1 MSNIIP
7 VSDMTVM
14 ADSIVKSGFYGFK
27 NKEQVMAVMLVAQA
41 ENKHPATV
49 VQEYDIIQGKPALKS
64 QAILARFQLSGGSVQ
79 WDVVTPK
86 AVKGTFKHPQGGT
99 LTVEWTIEM
108 AKQAGIYRDGSG
120 WSKYPEDMLRAR
132 VISRAVRSI
141 YPACILGHYATEEVM
156 DFDSPMPKHM
166 GVVEEVTAKIG
177 KRPSNTYGDLEEI
190 PSDSDGVVERG
201 GAYPIVLPD
210 GSIYA
215 SYESPDEWIL
225 TYADLASKVMQST
238 KLTDEQRTEK
248 IAALAE
254 SNKDVTEKFS
264 SFDKIKI
271 RGELAKV
278 GVNLNPKSP
287 ASQFVA
293 DMEANEKIF

>member
-1 MSNIIP
+1 MSNIIA
-7 VSDMTVM
+7 VSDMAVM

-27 NKEQVMAVMLVAQA
+27 TKEQVMAVMLVAQA
-41 ENKHPATV
+41 ENKHPASV

-79 WDVVTPK
+79 WEEVTPK
-86 AVKGTFKHPQGGT
+86 AVKGTFKHPQGGS

-108 AKQAGIYRDGSG
+108 AKQAGIYREGSG

-166 GVVEEVTAKIG
+166 GVVEDVKQPLEVLQPI
-177 KRPSNTYGDLEEI
+177 SGD
-190 PSDSDGVVERG
+190 
-201 GAYPIVLPD
+201 YPIIKPD
-210 GSIYA
+210 GEIYA
-215 SYESPDEWIL
+215 LYSNPEEWIEA
-225 TYADLASKVMQST
+225 YAGLAARVMQSKT
-238 KLTDEQRTEK
+238 ITDEQRTEK
-248 IAALAE
+248 IAALAQA
-254 SNKDVTEKFS
+254 NHDITEKFS
-264 SFDKIKI
+264 SFERIKI

-278 GVNLNPKSP
+278 GVNLNPKSQ

-293 DMEANEKIF
+293 DIKHNDKIF

>member
-1 MSNIIP
+1 MSNI
-7 VSDMTVM
+7 VAVQDMAVM

-27 NKEQVMAVMLVAQA
+27 TKEQVMAVMLVAQA
-41 ENKHPATV
+41 ENKHPASV

-86 AVKGTFKHPQGGT
+86 AVKGTFKHPQGGS

-166 GVVEEVTAKIG
+166 GVVEDVKQPVEVIEAST
-177 KRPSNTYGDLEEI
+177 GD
-190 PSDSDGVVERG
+190 
-201 GAYPIVLPD
+201 YPIIKPD
-210 GSIYA
+210 GEIYA
-215 SYESPDEWIL
+215 LYGNPEEWIEA
-225 TYADLASKVMQST
+225 YAGLAARVMQSKT
-238 KLTDEQRTEK
+238 ITDEQRTEK
-248 IAALAE
+248 IAALAQA
-254 SNKDVTEKFS
+254 NHDITEKFS
-264 SFDKIKI
+264 SFERIKI

-293 DMEANEKIF
+293 DMEHNDKIF

>member
-27 NKEQVMAVMLVAQA
+27 TKEQVMAVMLVAQA
-41 ENKHPATV
+41 ENKHPASV

-79 WDVVTPK
+79 WDEVTPK
-86 AVKGTFKHPQGGT
+86 KVKGTFKHPQGGS

-108 AKQAGIYRDGSG
+108 AKQAGIYREGSG

-166 GVVEEVTAKIG
+166 GVVEDVKQ
-177 KRPSNTYGDLEEI
+177 PL
-190 PSDSDGVVERG
+190 GVIDAST
-201 GAYPIVLPD
+201 GAYPIIKPD
-210 GSIYA
+210 GEIYA
-215 SYESPDEWIL
+215 LYESPDEWIL
-225 TYADLASKVMQST
+225 AYADLASKVMQSS

-254 SNKDVTEKFS
+254 ANKEVTEKFS

-278 GVNLNPKSP
+278 GVNLNPKSQ

>member
-1 MSNIIP
+1 MSNLVP
-7 VSDMTVM
+7 VADMNVM
-14 ADSIVKSGFYGFK
+14 AEAIVKSGFYGFK
-27 NKEQVMAVMLVAQA
+27 SKEQVMAVMLVAQA
-41 ENKHPATV
+41 ENKHPASV

-79 WDVVTPK
+79 WDEVTPK
-86 AVKGTFKHPQGGT
+86 KVKGTFKHPQGGS

-108 AKQAGIYRDGSG
+108 AKQAGIYREGSG

-166 GVVEEVTAKIG
+166 GVVEDVKQPVEAV
-177 KRPSNTYGDLEEI
+177 EI
-190 PSDSDGVVERG
+190 MIDD
-201 GAYPIVLPD
+201 YPIIKPD
-210 GSIYA
+210 GEVYA
-215 SYESPDEWIL
+215 LYKTPEDWIEA
-225 TYADLASKVMQST
+225 YADLAGKVMQST

-254 SNKDVTEKFS
+254 ANKDVTEKFT
-264 SFDKIKI
+264 SFNRIKI

-278 GVNLNPKSP
+278 GVNQHPKSA

>member
-27 NKEQVMAVMLVAQA
+27 TKEQVMAVMLVAQA
-41 ENKHPATV
+41 ENKHPASV

-108 AKQAGIYRDGSG
+108 AKQAGIYREGSG

-166 GVVEEVTAKIG
+166 GVVEDVKQPVEVIEASTG
-177 KRPSNTYGDLEEI
+177 T
-190 PSDSDGVVERG
+190 
-201 GAYPIVLPD
+201 YPIVLPD

-215 SYESPDEWIL
+215 AYESPDEWIL
-225 TYADLASKVMQST
+225 TYANLASKVMRSNT
-238 KLTDEQRTEK
+238 ITDEQRTEK

-254 SNKDVTEKFS
+254 ANKQVTESFS

>member
-27 NKEQVMAVMLVAQA
+27 TKEQVMAVMLVAQA
-41 ENKHPATV
+41 ENKHPASV

-86 AVKGTFKHPQGGT
+86 AVKGTFKHPQGGS

-108 AKQAGIYRDGSG
+108 AKQAGIYREGSG

-166 GVVEEVTAKIG
+166 GVVEDVKQPLEVLQPI
-177 KRPSNTYGDLEEI
+177 SGD
-190 PSDSDGVVERG
+190 
-201 GAYPIVLPD
+201 YPIIKPD
-210 GSIYA
+210 GEVYA
-215 SYESPDEWIL
+215 LYESPSDWIEA
-225 TYADLASKVMQST
+225 YADLASKVMQST

-254 SNKDVTEKFS
+254 ANKEVTEKFN

-278 GVNLNPKSP
+278 GVNLNPKSQ

>member
-41 ENKHPATV
+41 ENKHPASV

-86 AVKGTFKHPQGGT
+86 AVKGTFKHPQGGS

-108 AKQAGIYRDGSG
+108 AKQAGIYREGSG

-166 GVVEEVTAKIG
+166 GVVEDVKQPIEVIEAST
-177 KRPSNTYGDLEEI
+177 GD
-190 PSDSDGVVERG
+190 
-201 GAYPIVLPD
+201 YPIIKPD
-210 GSIYA
+210 GEVYA
-215 SYESPDEWIL
+215 LYESPDAWISAY
-225 TYADLASKVMQST
+225 TDLASKVMQSV

-254 SNKDVTEKFS
+254 ANKQVTESFS

>member
-27 NKEQVMAVMLVAQA
+27 TKEQVMAVMLVAQA
-41 ENKHPATV
+41 ENKHPASV

-86 AVKGTFKHPQGGT
+86 AVKGTFKHPQGGS

-108 AKQAGIYRDGSG
+108 ARQAGIYREGSG

-166 GVVEEVTAKIG
+166 GVVEDVKSPVEVIEASTGTHHIF
-177 KRPSNTYGDLEEI
+177 
-190 PSDSDGVVERG
+190 
-201 GAYPIVLPD
+201 LPD

-225 TYADLASKVMQST
+225 TYGNLVSKVMRSNT
-238 KLTDEQRTEK
+238 ITDEQRTEK

-254 SNKDVTEKFS
+254 ANKDVTEKFN

-271 RGELAKV
+271 RSELAKA
-278 GVNLNPKSP
+278 GVNQHPKSP

>member
-27 NKEQVMAVMLVAQA
+27 TKEQVMAVMLVAQA
-41 ENKHPATV
+41 ENKHPASV

-79 WDVVTPK
+79 WDEVTNK
-86 AVKGTFKHPQGGT
+86 KVKGTFKHPQGGT

-108 AKQAGIYRDGSG
+108 AKQAGIYREGSG

-166 GVVEEVTAKIG
+166 GVVEDVKQPLEVLQPI
-177 KRPSNTYGDLEEI
+177 SGD
-190 PSDSDGVVERG
+190 
-201 GAYPIVLPD
+201 YPIIKPD
-210 GSIYA
+210 GEVYA
-215 SYESPDEWIL
+215 LYESPSDWIEA
-225 TYADLASKVMQST
+225 YADLASKVMQST

-254 SNKDVTEKFS
+254 ANKEVTEKFS

-278 GVNLNPKSP
+278 GVNLNPKSQ

>member
-27 NKEQVMAVMLVAQA
+27 TKEQVMAVMLVAQA
-41 ENKHPATV
+41 ENKHPASV

-79 WDVVTPK
+79 WDEVTPK
-86 AVKGTFKHPQGGT
+86 KVKGTFKHPQGGS

-108 AKQAGIYRDGSG
+108 ARQAGIYREGSG

-166 GVVEEVTAKIG
+166 GVVEDVKQPLEVLQPI
-177 KRPSNTYGDLEEI
+177 SGD
-190 PSDSDGVVERG
+190 
-201 GAYPIVLPD
+201 YPIIKPD
-210 GSIYA
+210 GEVYA
-215 SYESPDEWIL
+215 LYETPNDWIEA
-225 TYADLASKVMQST
+225 YAELASRVMQSV

-248 IAALAE
+248 IAALADA
-254 SNKDVTEKFS
+254 NKEVTEKFN

>member
-27 NKEQVMAVMLVAQA
+27 TKEQVMAVMLVAQA
-41 ENKHPATV
+41 ENKHPASV

-79 WDVVTPK
+79 WDEVTPK
-86 AVKGTFKHPQGGT
+86 KVKGTFKHPQGGS

-166 GVVEEVTAKIG
+166 GVVEDVKQPLEVLQPI
-177 KRPSNTYGDLEEI
+177 SGD
-190 PSDSDGVVERG
+190 
-201 GAYPIVLPD
+201 YPIIKPD
-210 GSIYA
+210 GEVYA
-215 SYESPDEWIL
+215 LYESPSDWIEA
-225 TYADLASKVMQST
+225 YADLASKVMQST

-254 SNKDVTEKFS
+254 ANKEVTEKFS

-278 GVNLNPKSP
+278 GVNLNPKSQ

>member
-1 MSNIIP
+1 
-7 VSDMTVM
+7 
-14 ADSIVKSGFYGFK
+14 
-27 NKEQVMAVMLVAQA
+27 MAVMLVAQA
-41 ENKHPATV
+41 ENKHPASV

-108 AKQAGIYRDGSG
+108 ARQAGIYREGSG

-166 GVVEEVTAKIG
+166 GVVEDVKQPVEVIEDTG
-177 KRPSNTYGDLEEI
+177 GDYSLI
-190 PSDSDGVVERG
+190 
-201 GAYPIVLPD
+201 LPD
-210 GSIYA
+210 GQIYA
-215 SYESPDEWIL
+215 SFHTPEGWIAGYGEL
-225 TYADLASKVMQST
+225 VGKVMASS
-238 KLTDEQRTEK
+238 KLSDEQRTEK
-248 IAALAE
+248 VAKLAE
-254 SNKDVTEKFS
+254 ANMTVTEKFS

-271 RGELAKV
+271 RAELAQQ
-278 GVNLNPKSP
+278 GVNQHPKSP

-293 DMEANEKIF
+293 DMEHNDKIF

>member
-41 ENKHPATV
+41 ENKHPASV

-79 WDVVTPK
+79 WDEVTNK
-86 AVKGTFKHPQGGT
+86 KVKGTFKHPQGGS

-108 AKQAGIYRDGSG
+108 AKQAGIYREGSG

-166 GVVEEVTAKIG
+166 GVVEDIKQPVEVIEA
-177 KRPSNTYGDLEEI
+177 PSGD
-190 PSDSDGVVERG
+190 
-201 GAYPIVLPD
+201 YPLILPD

-215 SYESPDEWIL
+215 SYANPNDWIVA
-225 TYADLASKVMQST
+225 YAGLAGKVMRSNT
-238 KLTDEQRTEK
+238 ITDEQRTEK
-248 IAALAE
+248 IAALADA
-254 SNKDVTEKFS
+254 NKDVTEKFS
-264 SFDKIKI
+264 NFDKIKI
-271 RGELAKV
+271 RGELAKQ

-293 DMEANEKIF
+293 DMEHSERIF

>member
-27 NKEQVMAVMLVAQA
+27 TKEQVMAVMLVAQA
-41 ENKHPATV
+41 ENKHPASV

-86 AVKGTFKHPQGGT
+86 AVKGTFKHPQGGS

-108 AKQAGIYRDGSG
+108 AKQAGIYREGSG

-166 GVVEEVTAKIG
+166 GVVEDVKQPIEVLQPI
-177 KRPSNTYGDLEEI
+177 SGD
-190 PSDSDGVVERG
+190 
-201 GAYPIVLPD
+201 YPIIKPD
-210 GSIYA
+210 GEVYA
-215 SYESPDEWIL
+215 LYESPSDWIEA
-225 TYADLASKVMQST
+225 YADLASKVMQST

-254 SNKDVTEKFS
+254 ANKEVTEKFS

-293 DMEANEKIF
+293 DMEHNDKIF

>member
-27 NKEQVMAVMLVAQA
+27 TKEQVMAVMLVAQA
-41 ENKHPATV
+41 ENKHPASV

-79 WDVVTPK
+79 WDEVTPK
-86 AVKGTFKHPQGGT
+86 KVKGTFKHPQGGT

-108 AKQAGIYRDGSG
+108 AKQAGIYREGSG

-166 GVVEEVTAKIG
+166 GVVEDVKQPIEVLQPI
-177 KRPSNTYGDLEEI
+177 SGD
-190 PSDSDGVVERG
+190 
-201 GAYPIVLPD
+201 YPIIKPD
-210 GSIYA
+210 GEVYA
-215 SYESPDEWIL
+215 LYESPSDWIEA
-225 TYADLASKVMQST
+225 YADLASKVMQST

-254 SNKDVTEKFS
+254 ANKEVTEKFS

-271 RGELAKV
+271 RGELAKA
-278 GVNLNPKSP
+278 GVNLNPKSQ

>member
-27 NKEQVMAVMLVAQA
+27 TKEQVMAVMLVAQA
-41 ENKHPATV
+41 ENKHPASV

-86 AVKGTFKHPQGGT
+86 AVKGTFKHPQGGS

-166 GVVEEVTAKIG
+166 GVVEDVKQPVEVIEAST
-177 KRPSNTYGDLEEI
+177 GD
-190 PSDSDGVVERG
+190 
-201 GAYPIVLPD
+201 YPIIKPD
-210 GSIYA
+210 GEVYA
-215 SYESPDEWIL
+215 LYESPDAWISAY
-225 TYADLASKVMQST
+225 TDLASKVMQSV

-254 SNKDVTEKFS
+254 ANKQVTESFS

-278 GVNLNPKSP
+278 GVNLNPKSQ

>member
-27 NKEQVMAVMLVAQA
+27 TKEQVMAVMLVAQA
-41 ENKHPATV
+41 ENKHPASV

-86 AVKGTFKHPQGGT
+86 AVKGTFKHPQGGS

-166 GVVEEVTAKIG
+166 GVVEDVKQPLEVIEAST
-177 KRPSNTYGDLEEI
+177 GD
-190 PSDSDGVVERG
+190 
-201 GAYPIVLPD
+201 YPIIKPD
-210 GSIYA
+210 GEIYA
-215 SYESPDEWIL
+215 LYGNPEEWIEA
-225 TYADLASKVMQST
+225 YAGLAARVMQSKT
-238 KLTDEQRTEK
+238 ITDEQRTEK
-248 IAALAE
+248 IAALAQA
-254 SNKDVTEKFS
+254 NHDITEKFS
-264 SFDKIKI
+264 SFERIKI

-293 DMEANEKIF
+293 DMEHNDKIF

>member
-41 ENKHPATV
+41 ENKHPASV
-49 VQEYDIIQGKPALKS
+49 VQEYDVIQGKPALKS

-79 WDVVTPK
+79 WDEVTNK
-86 AVKGTFKHPQGGT
+86 KVKGTFKHPQGGS

-108 AKQAGIYRDGSG
+108 AKQAGIYREGSG

-190 PSDSDGVVERG
+190 PSDSDGVVEQAS
-201 GAYPIVLPD
+201 AYPLVLPD

-215 SYESPDEWIL
+215 SYENPNDWIVA
-225 TYADLASKVMQST
+225 YAGLAGKVMRSNT
-238 KLTDEQRTEK
+238 INDEQRTEK
-248 IAALAE
+248 IAALADA
-254 SNKDVTEKFS
+254 NKDVTEKFS
-264 SFDKIKI
+264 NFDKIKI
-271 RGELAKV
+271 RGELAKQ

-293 DMEANEKIF
+293 DMEHSERIF

>member
-27 NKEQVMAVMLVAQA
+27 TKEQVMAVMLVAQA
-41 ENKHPATV
+41 ENKHPASV

-86 AVKGTFKHPQGGT
+86 AVKGTFKHPQGGS

-108 AKQAGIYRDGSG
+108 AKQAGIYREGSG

-166 GVVEEVTAKIG
+166 GVVEDVKQPLEVIEAST
-177 KRPSNTYGDLEEI
+177 GD
-190 PSDSDGVVERG
+190 
-201 GAYPIVLPD
+201 YPIIKPD
-210 GSIYA
+210 GEVYA
-215 SYESPDEWIL
+215 LYESPSDWIEA
-225 TYADLASKVMQST
+225 YADLASKVMQST

-254 SNKDVTEKFS
+254 ANKEVTEKFS

>member
-27 NKEQVMAVMLVAQA
+27 SKEQVMAVMLVAQA
-41 ENKHPATV
+41 ENKHPASV

-79 WDVVTPK
+79 WDEVTPK
-86 AVKGTFKHPQGGT
+86 KVKGTFKHPQGGT

-108 AKQAGIYRDGSG
+108 AKQAGIYREGSG

-166 GVVEEVTAKIG
+166 GVVEDIKPVEVIEEPTGDYPIIKPDGEVYALYSSPQEWIEAYVGLAGKIMQAAKI
-177 KRPSNTYGDLEEI
+177 
-190 PSDSDGVVERG
+190 
-201 GAYPIVLPD
+201 
-210 GSIYA
+210 
-215 SYESPDEWIL
+215 
-225 TYADLASKVMQST
+225 
-238 KLTDEQRTEK
+238 TDEQRTEK
-248 IAALAE
+248 IAAFAE
-254 SNKDVTEKFS
+254 ANKAVTDNFS

-278 GVNLNPKSP
+278 GVNLNPKSE

-293 DMEANEKIF
+293 DMEANERIF

>member
-27 NKEQVMAVMLVAQA
+27 TKEQVMAVMLVAQA
-41 ENKHPATV
+41 ENKHPASV

-79 WDVVTPK
+79 WDELTPK
-86 AVKGTFKHPQGGT
+86 RVIGTFKHPQGGT

-108 AKQAGIYRDGSG
+108 AKQAGIYREGSG

-166 GVVEEVTAKIG
+166 GVVEDIKQPLEVLQPI
-177 KRPSNTYGDLEEI
+177 SGD
-190 PSDSDGVVERG
+190 
-201 GAYPIVLPD
+201 YPIIKPD
-210 GSIYA
+210 GEVYA
-215 SYESPDEWIL
+215 LYETPNDWIEA
-225 TYADLASKVMQST
+225 YAELASRVMQST

-248 IAALAE
+248 IAALADA
-254 SNKDVTEKFS
+254 NKEVTEKFN

-278 GVNLNPKSP
+278 GVNLNPKSQ

>member
-27 NKEQVMAVMLVAQA
+27 TKEQVMAVMLVAQA
-41 ENKHPATV
+41 ENKHPASV

-79 WDVVTPK
+79 WEEVTPK

-108 AKQAGIYRDGSG
+108 AKQAGIYREGSG

-166 GVVEEVTAKIG
+166 GVVEDIKQPVEVIEA
-177 KRPSNTYGDLEEI
+177 PSGDFPL
-190 PSDSDGVVERG
+190 
-201 GAYPIVLPD
+201 VLPD

-215 SYESPDEWIL
+215 SYESPDAWIAA
-225 TYADLASKVMQST
+225 YAELASKVMQSA

-254 SNKDVTEKFS
+254 ANKEVTEKFS

-271 RGELAKV
+271 RGELAQA
-278 GVNLNPKSP
+278 GVNLNPKSQ

-293 DMEANEKIF
+293 DMEHSERIF

>member
-41 ENKHPATV
+41 ENKHPASV

-86 AVKGTFKHPQGGT
+86 AVKGTFKHPQGGS

-166 GVVEEVTAKIG
+166 GVVEDVKQPIEVIEAST
-177 KRPSNTYGDLEEI
+177 GD
-190 PSDSDGVVERG
+190 
-201 GAYPIVLPD
+201 YPIIKPD
-210 GSIYA
+210 GEVYA
-215 SYESPDEWIL
+215 LYESPDAWISAY
-225 TYADLASKVMQST
+225 TDLASKVMQSV

-254 SNKDVTEKFS
+254 ANKQVTESFS

>member
-1 MSNIIP
+1 MSNLVP
-7 VSDMTVM
+7 VADMTVM

-27 NKEQVMAVMLVAQA
+27 SKEQVMAVMLVAQA
-41 ENKHPATV
+41 ENKHPASV
-49 VQEYDIIQGKPALKS
+49 VQEYDVIQGKPALKS

-79 WDVVTPK
+79 WDEVTNK
-86 AVKGTFKHPQGGT
+86 KVKGTFKHPQGGS

-108 AKQAGIYRDGSG
+108 AKQAGIYREGSG

-166 GVVEEVTAKIG
+166 GVVEDIKPVEVIEEPTGDYPIIKPDGEVYALYSSPQEWIEAYVSLAGKIMQAAKI
-177 KRPSNTYGDLEEI
+177 
-190 PSDSDGVVERG
+190 
-201 GAYPIVLPD
+201 
-210 GSIYA
+210 
-215 SYESPDEWIL
+215 
-225 TYADLASKVMQST
+225 
-238 KLTDEQRTEK
+238 TDEQRTEK
-248 IAALAE
+248 IAAFAE
-254 SNKDVTEKFS
+254 ANKAVTDNFS

-278 GVNLNPKSP
+278 GVNVSPKSP

-293 DMEANEKIF
+293 DMEHSERIF

>member
-1 MSNIIP
+1 MSNI
-7 VSDMTVM
+7 VAVQDMAVM

-27 NKEQVMAVMLVAQA
+27 TKEQVMAVMLVAQA
-41 ENKHPATV
+41 ENKHPASV

-166 GVVEEVTAKIG
+166 GVVEDVKQPVEVIEAST
-177 KRPSNTYGDLEEI
+177 GD
-190 PSDSDGVVERG
+190 
-201 GAYPIVLPD
+201 YPIIKPD
-210 GSIYA
+210 GEIYA
-215 SYESPDEWIL
+215 LYGNPEEWIEA
-225 TYADLASKVMQST
+225 YAGLAARVMQSKT
-238 KLTDEQRTEK
+238 ITDEQRTEK
-248 IAALAE
+248 IAALAQA
-254 SNKDVTEKFS
+254 NHDITEKFS
-264 SFDKIKI
+264 SFERIKI

-293 DMEANEKIF
+293 DMEHNDKIF

>member
-1 MSNIIP
+1 MSNIIA

-27 NKEQVMAVMLVAQA
+27 TKEQVMAVMLVAQA
-41 ENKHPATV
+41 ENKHPASV

-86 AVKGTFKHPQGGT
+86 AVKGTFKHPQGGS

-108 AKQAGIYRDGSG
+108 ARQAGIYREGSG

-166 GVVEEVTAKIG
+166 GVVEDVKSPVEVIEAST
-177 KRPSNTYGDLEEI
+177 GD
-190 PSDSDGVVERG
+190 
-201 GAYPIVLPD
+201 YPIIKPD
-210 GSIYA
+210 GEVYA
-215 SYESPDEWIL
+215 LYESPSDWIEA
-225 TYADLASKVMQST
+225 YADLASKVMQSN

-254 SNKDVTEKFS
+254 ANKQVTESFS

>member
-27 NKEQVMAVMLVAQA
+27 TKEQVMAVMLVAQA
-41 ENKHPATV
+41 ENKHPASV

-108 AKQAGIYRDGSG
+108 AKQAGIYREGSG

-166 GVVEEVTAKIG
+166 GVVEDVKQPLEVLQPI
-177 KRPSNTYGDLEEI
+177 SGD
-190 PSDSDGVVERG
+190 
-201 GAYPIVLPD
+201 YPIIKPD
-210 GSIYA
+210 GEVYA
-215 SYESPDEWIL
+215 LYESPSDWIEA
-225 TYADLASKVMQST
+225 YADLASKVMQST

-254 SNKDVTEKFS
+254 ANKEVTEKFS

-278 GVNLNPKSP
+278 GVNLNPKSQ

>member
-27 NKEQVMAVMLVAQA
+27 TKEQVMAVMLVAQA
-41 ENKHPATV
+41 ENKHPASV

-79 WDVVTPK
+79 WDEVTPK
-86 AVKGTFKHPQGGT
+86 KVKGTFKHPQGGS

-108 AKQAGIYRDGSG
+108 ARQAGIYREGSG

-166 GVVEEVTAKIG
+166 GVVEDVKQPLEVLQPI
-177 KRPSNTYGDLEEI
+177 SGD
-190 PSDSDGVVERG
+190 
-201 GAYPIVLPD
+201 YPIIKPD
-210 GSIYA
+210 GEVYA
-215 SYESPDEWIL
+215 LYETPNDWIEA
-225 TYADLASKVMQST
+225 YADLASRVMQSA
-238 KLTDEQRTEK
+238 KFTDEQRTEK
-248 IAALAE
+248 IAALADA
-254 SNKDVTEKFS
+254 NKEVTEKFN

-293 DMEANEKIF
+293 DMEHSDKIF

>member
-27 NKEQVMAVMLVAQA
+27 TKEQVMAVMLVAQA
-41 ENKHPATV
+41 ENKHPASV
-49 VQEYDIIQGKPALKS
+49 VQEYDIIQGRPALKS

-79 WDVVTPK
+79 WDEVTPK
-86 AVKGTFKHPQGGT
+86 KVKGTFKHPQGGS

-156 DFDSPMPKHM
+156 DFDSPPPKHM
-166 GVVEEVTAKIG
+166 GIVEEVKTPVEVIEMTG
-177 KRPSNTYGDLEEI
+177 GD
-190 PSDSDGVVERG
+190 
-201 GAYPIVLPD
+201 YPLFLPD
-210 GSIYA
+210 GSVYSSNTNA
-215 SYESPDEWIL
+215 LEWIESYCSMVKKIVDSPKL
-225 TYADLASKVMQST
+225 NEQAKAEKLKNLAEANEEVTSEFDSYHKT
-238 KLTDEQRTEK
+238 KLK
-248 IAALAE
+248 GSIVLAGGTV
-254 SNKDVTEKFS
+254 S
-264 SFDKIKI
+264 
-271 RGELAKV
+271 
-278 GVNLNPKSP
+278 PKSE
-287 ASQFVA
+287 ASQFVE
-293 DMEANEKIF
+293 DMGANEKIF

>member
-27 NKEQVMAVMLVAQA
+27 TKEQVMAVMLVAQA
-41 ENKHPATV
+41 ENKHPASV

-79 WDVVTPK
+79 WDELTPK
-86 AVKGTFKHPQGGT
+86 RVIGTFKHPQGGS

-108 AKQAGIYRDGSG
+108 AKQAGIYREGSG

-156 DFDSPMPKHM
+156 DFDSPSLKHM
-166 GVVEEVTAKIG
+166 GVVEDVKQPVEVIEAST
-177 KRPSNTYGDLEEI
+177 GD
-190 PSDSDGVVERG
+190 
-201 GAYPIVLPD
+201 YPIIKPD
-210 GSIYA
+210 GEVYA
-215 SYESPDEWIL
+215 LYESPEEWIEA
-225 TYADLASKVMQST
+225 YAELAGKVMQST
-238 KLTDEQRTEK
+238 RLNDDERTQK

-254 SNKDVTEKFS
+254 ANKQVTEAFS

-278 GVNLNPKSP
+278 GVNQHPKSP

>member
-27 NKEQVMAVMLVAQA
+27 TKEQVMAVMLVAQA
-41 ENKHPATV
+41 ENKHPASV

-166 GVVEEVTAKIG
+166 GVVEDVKQPLEVIEAST
-177 KRPSNTYGDLEEI
+177 GD
-190 PSDSDGVVERG
+190 
-201 GAYPIVLPD
+201 YPIIKPD
-210 GSIYA
+210 GEIYA
-215 SYESPDEWIL
+215 LYGNPEEWIEA
-225 TYADLASKVMQST
+225 YAGLAARVMQSKT
-238 KLTDEQRTEK
+238 ITDEQRTEK
-248 IAALAE
+248 IAALAQA
-254 SNKDVTEKFS
+254 NHDITEKFS
-264 SFDKIKI
+264 SFERIKI

-293 DMEANEKIF
+293 DMEHNDKIF

>member
-41 ENKHPATV
+41 ENKHPASV

-86 AVKGTFKHPQGGT
+86 AVKGTFKHPQGGS

-108 AKQAGIYRDGSG
+108 ARQAGIYREGSG

-166 GVVEEVTAKIG
+166 GVVEDVKQPVEVIEAST
-177 KRPSNTYGDLEEI
+177 GD
-190 PSDSDGVVERG
+190 
-201 GAYPIVLPD
+201 YPIIKPD
-210 GSIYA
+210 GEVYA
-215 SYESPDEWIL
+215 LYESPDAWISAY
-225 TYADLASKVMQST
+225 TDLASKVMQSV

-254 SNKDVTEKFS
+254 ANKQVTESFS

>member
-27 NKEQVMAVMLVAQA
+27 TKEQVMAVMLVAQA
-41 ENKHPATV
+41 ENKHPASV

-79 WDVVTPK
+79 WDEVTPK
-86 AVKGTFKHPQGGT
+86 KVKGTFKHPQGGS

-166 GVVEEVTAKIG
+166 GVVEDVKQPLEVLQPI
-177 KRPSNTYGDLEEI
+177 SGD
-190 PSDSDGVVERG
+190 
-201 GAYPIVLPD
+201 YPIIKPD
-210 GSIYA
+210 GEVYA
-215 SYESPDEWIL
+215 LYESPDEWIL
-225 TYADLASKVMQST
+225 AYADLASRVMQSA
-238 KLTDEQRTEK
+238 KFTDEQRTEK
-248 IAALAE
+248 IAALADA
-254 SNKDVTEKFS
+254 NKEVTEKFN

-271 RGELAKV
+271 RSELAKV
-278 GVNLNPKSP
+278 GVNLSPKSP

-293 DMEANEKIF
+293 DMEHNDKIF

>member
-41 ENKHPATV
+41 ENKHPASV

-79 WDVVTPK
+79 WDELTPK
-86 AVKGTFKHPQGGT
+86 RVIGTFKHPQGGS

-108 AKQAGIYRDGSG
+108 AKQAGIYREGSG

-166 GVVEEVTAKIG
+166 GVVEDIKQPVEVIEA
-177 KRPSNTYGDLEEI
+177 PSGDYSL
-190 PSDSDGVVERG
+190 
-201 GAYPIVLPD
+201 VLPD

-215 SYESPDEWIL
+215 SYENPNDWIVA
-225 TYADLASKVMQST
+225 YAGLAGKVMRSNT
-238 KLTDEQRTEK
+238 ITDEQRTEK
-248 IAALAE
+248 IAALADA
-254 SNKDVTEKFS
+254 NKDVTEKFS
-264 SFDKIKI
+264 NFDKIKI
-271 RGELAKV
+271 RGELAKQ

-293 DMEANEKIF
+293 DMEHSERIF